1 MTASLQRL
9 VESAAF
15 QRFIVAV
22 IVINAITL
30 GLETSPT
37 AMQQAG
43 GLLLALDRAALVVFV
58 VEIALKL
65 YVYRLRFFRSG
76 WNVFDFTIVAITLA
90 PTGEGLQV
98 LRSLRILRALRLV
111 SVIPS
116 MRKVVN
122 ALLRAIPGM
131 GSVLTLLL
139 LVFYVAA
146 VMSTKLFGARFP
158 DWFGSIGESFYTLF
172 QVMTLESWSMG
183 IARPV
188 MEAYPYAWI
197 FFVLFILLTTFA
209 VLNLFIA
216 IVVDSMSAV
225 EHAEQ
230 KQTHE
235 LMSVDHDA
243 VLTELRAIRAELAE
257 LRRGGGAPP
266 ASDRGAGAEL
276 SA

>member
-15 QRFIVAV
+15 QRFIIAV
-22 IVINAITL
+22 IIVNAITL
-30 GLETSPT
+30 GLETSST
-37 AMQQAG
+37 AMAAAG
-43 GLLLALDRAALVVFV
+43 GLLLALDRTALVIFV

-65 YVYRLRFFRSG
+65 FVYRLRFFRSG

-90 PTGEGLQV
+90 PTSEGLQV

-111 SVIPS
+111 SVVPS

-131 GSVLTLLL
+131 SSVLTLLL

-146 VMSTKLFGARFP
+146 VMSTKLFGASFP
-158 DWFGSIGESFYTLF
+158 DWFGTIGESFYTLF

-183 IARPV
+183 IVRPV

-216 IVVDSMSAV
+216 IVVDAMSEV
-225 EHAEQ
+225 EHAEGD
-230 KQTHE
+230 QTRS
-235 LMSVDHDA
+235 LVTTDHDA
-243 VLTELRAIRAELAE
+243 LMAEMRALRAEIGA
-257 LRRGGGAPP
+257 LRRE
-266 ASDRGAGAEL
+266 R
-276 SA
+276 

>member
-1 MTASLQRL
+1 MTANLQRL

-22 IVINAITL
+22 IVVNAITL

-43 GLLLALDRAALVVFV
+43 GLLLALDRTALAIFV
-58 VEIALKL
+58 VEIVLKL
-65 YVYRLRFFRSG
+65 IVYRQHFFRSG

-111 SVIPS
+111 SVVPS

-131 GSVLTLLL
+131 SSVLTLLL

-146 VMSTKLFGARFP
+146 VMSTKLFGASFP
-158 DWFGSIGESFYTLF
+158 DWFGSVGESFYTLF
-172 QVMTLESWSMG
+172 QVMTL
-183 IARPV
+183 
-188 MEAYPYAWI
+188 
-197 FFVLFILLTTFA
+197 
-209 VLNLFIA
+209 
-216 IVVDSMSAV
+216 
-225 EHAEQ
+225 
-230 KQTHE
+230 
-235 LMSVDHDA
+235 
-243 VLTELRAIRAELAE
+243 
-257 LRRGGGAPP
+257 
-266 ASDRGAGAEL
+266 
-276 SA
+276 

>member
-1 MTASLQRL
+1 MLASLKRI
-9 VESAAF
+9 VESARF
-15 QRFIVAV
+15 QHFIVAV

-37 AMQQAG
+37 MMAQAG
-43 GLLLALDRAALVVFV
+43 GLLLALDRAALIVFV
-58 VEIALKL
+58 VEIAMKL
-65 YVYRLRFFRSG
+65 IVYRFGFFRSG

-90 PTGEGLQV
+90 PVGEGFAV

-116 MRKVVN
+116 MRKVVS

-131 GSVLTLLL
+131 GSVVTLLL

-146 VMSTKLFGARFP
+146 VMTTKLFGSDFP
-158 DWFGSIGESFYTLF
+158 EWFGSIGASFYTLF

-188 MEAYPYAWI
+188 MEAHPFAWV
-197 FFVLFILLTTFA
+197 FFVAFILLTTFA

-216 IVVDSMSAV
+216 IVVDAMSEV
-225 EHAEQ
+225 EHEEQ
-230 KQTHE
+230 AKTRD
-235 LMSVDHDA
+235 LVDVDHNE
-243 VLTELRAIRAELAE
+243 VLTELRALRAELAA
-257 LRRGGGAPP
+257 LRQEQAAARHLT
-266 ASDRGAGAEL
+266 S
-276 SA
+276 

>member
-1 MTASLQRL
+1 MLETLKRI
-9 VESAAF
+9 VESARF
-15 QRFIVAV
+15 QHFIVAV

-37 AMQQAG
+37 IMAQAG
-43 GLLLALDRAALVVFV
+43 GLLLALDRAALMVFV
-58 VEIALKL
+58 VEIAMKL
-65 YVYRLRFFRSG
+65 IVYRFGFFRSG

-90 PTGEGLQV
+90 PVGEGFAV

-116 MRKVVN
+116 MRKVVG

-131 GSVLTLLL
+131 GSVLSLLL

-146 VMSTKLFGARFP
+146 VMSTKLFGQDFP
-158 DWFGSIGESFYTLF
+158 EWFGSIGASLYTLF

-188 MEAYPYAWI
+188 METHGYAWL
-197 FFVLFILLTTFA
+197 FFVTFILLTTFA

-216 IVVDSMSAV
+216 IVVDAMSETEREEQAKTREQV
-225 EHAEQ
+225 DREHNQVLAE
-230 KQTHE
+230 
-235 LMSVDHDA
+235 
-243 VLTELRAIRAELAE
+243 LTALRAELAALRQE
-257 LRRGGGAPP
+257 LAATRESRPSVRGCH
-266 ASDRGAGAEL
+266 E
-276 SA
+276 

>member
-1 MTASLQRL
+1 MTANLQRL

-22 IVINAITL
+22 IVVNAITL

-43 GLLLALDRAALVVFV
+43 GLLLALDRTALAIFV
-58 VEIALKL
+58 VEIVLKL
-65 YVYRLRFFRSG
+65 IVYRQRFFRSG

-111 SVIPS
+111 SVVPS

-131 GSVLTLLL
+131 SSVLTLLL

-146 VMSTKLFGARFP
+146 VMSTKLFGASFP
-158 DWFGSIGESFYTLF
+158 DWFGSVGESFYTLF

-183 IARPV
+183 IVRPV
-188 MEAYPYAWI
+188 METHPFAWV
-197 FFVLFILLTTFA
+197 FFVPFILVTTF
-209 VLNLFIA
+209 VVVNL
-216 IVVDSMSAV
+216 VVGLVVNSMQDAH
-225 EHAEQ
+225 HAEADEI
-230 KQTHE
+230 TGTYRDD
-235 LMSVDHDA
+235 VIA
-243 VLTELRAIRAELAE
+243 RLAE
-257 LRRGGGAPP
+257 IEKLLKER
-266 ASDRGAGAEL
+266 
-276 SA
+276 